1 MKMWIKTTILVLVVL
16 VGATPGFSFT
26 SFGTKSMGMGGA
38 FTGVADDVSCV
49 FWNPAGLTQTGYF
62 DLDVSFSGGGENTK
76 NLANLYKIYQAIQEE
91 DYDKARDLVDEIS
104 TPFGLEPT
112 FGVAIGFL
120 KRIAIS
126 GGLQAEFNVNKF
138 ESGTDEAGDY
148 IHIEDVE
155 TAIVP
160 LQFSLARKSTKNLV
174 VGVNIKYI
182 QGARHSSDFKIYS
195 DGEVEKIKDE
205 GGRSN
210 AAFSFDIGAL
220 YHKEKSRFTLG
231 MMIENVLEPKLNFP
245 ELSGDLSSMKLSR
258 KINLGASFKPISMLT
273 LSADLHDL
281 TGSSTF
287 HFGGELNLKLIKL
300 RAGMNDG
307 NITLGVGLNLFLF
320 NLEAA
325 YYEKKENPYVS
336 LTMVK
341 I

>member
-1 MKMWIKTTILVLVVL
+1 MKMWIKTTIL
-16 VGATPGFSFT
+16 TPGFSFT

-112 FGVAIGFL
+112 FGVAIGLL

-138 ESGTDEAGDY
+138 ESGHDEAGDY

-287 HFGGELNLKLIKL
+287 HFGGELNLKLVKL

-307 NITLGVGLNLFLF
+307 DITLGVGLNLFLF

-325 YYEKKENPYVS
+325 YYKKKENPYVS

>member
-26 SFGTKSMGMGGA
+26 SFGTKSMGMGEA

-49 FWNPAGLTQTGYF
+49 FWNPAGLTQTDHF

-91 DYDKARDLVDEIS
+91 DYDEAKDLVDEIS

-112 FGVAIGFL
+112 FSVAIGLL

-138 ESGTDEAGDY
+138 ESGHDDAGDY

-160 LQFSLARKSTKNLV
+160 LQFSFARKSTKNLV

-195 DGEVEKIKDE
+195 NGEVEKIKDE

-220 YHKEKSRFTLG
+220 YHKEKGRFTLG

-258 KINLGASFKPISMLT
+258 KINLGASFKPTSMLT

-287 HFGGELNLKLIKL
+287 HFGGELNLKSVKL

-307 NITLGVGLNLFLF
+307 DITLGVGLNLFLF
-320 NLEAA
+320 NLEVA
-325 YYEKKENPYVS
+325 YHEKKENPYVS
-336 LTMVK
+336 LAMVK